1 MSEQNPEVIN
11 LLKQIRETVRRREV
25 SKGLALM
32 FTSVALIV
40 FLWQQLDELREI
52 KALLEKSSVS
62 ANVSSS
68 SAPAIKVEDEK
79 ELLID
84 VD

>member
-1 MSEQNPEVIN
+1 
-11 LLKQIRETVRRREV
+11 
-25 SKGLALM
+25 M